1 MIRYITVDST
11 ITGVGKYA
19 YDLYNLMQDR
29 SSIMQII
36 FNKKYLDP
44 YYKNPVMGTKYPAL
58 NYAFTG
64 IVYNKTINSLE
75 NSTDIIHITSQTIKP
90 FFKKRGTI
98 ITIHDA
104 IAFKDEYNPKT
115 FIDKIKQFYLKRY
128 TMEYVKYDNIIT
140 VSNYVKNNL
149 IELLNADENKISVI
163 YPYISDDFFNIE
175 DKTNLS
181 RELNL
186 PENKKLVLSISSD
199 SPRKN
204 LKMVSDIMG
213 RLGEDFALVRVGSRI
228 GNSFEFMNINNAIL
242 NKLYNAC
249 DVLLFPTLE
258 EGFGYPVAEAF
269 KTGIP
274 VVSSDIP
281 VIRETANNS
290 AVLANPESL
299 DENIEGIY
307 KAIENKNYYIKK
319 GMDTSEIY
327 TGKNIRKKLDDYYN
341 DMME

>member
-19 YDLYNLMQDR
+19 YDLYNLMQDK
-29 SSIMQII
+29 SNILQII

-44 YYKNPVMGTKYPAL
+44 YYEEPVMGTKYPVL

-64 IVYNKTINSLE
+64 IVYRKTISSLE
-75 NSTDIIHITSQTIKP
+75 NSKDITHITSQTIKP
-90 FFKKRGTI
+90 FFKKEGTI

-115 FIDKIKQFYLKRY
+115 FLDKIKQFYLKRY
-128 TMEYVKYDNIIT
+128 TNEYIKYDNIVT

-149 IELLNADENKISVI
+149 IELLRADENKISVI

-175 DKTNLS
+175 DKTNL
-181 RELNL
+181 RKELNL
-186 PENKKLVLSISSD
+186 PENKKLILSISSD

-204 LKMVSDIMG
+204 LKMVENVMNG
-213 RLGEDFALVRVGSRI
+213 LGEDFALVRVGSRI
-228 GNSFEFMNINNAIL
+228 GNSFEFRNINNEIL
-242 NKLYNAC
+242 NKIYNAC

-281 VIRETANNS
+281 AIRETANNS
-290 AVLANPESL
+290 AVLADPESIE
-299 DENIEGIY
+299 DNIEAIY
-307 KAIENKNYYIKK
+307 KALENKNYYMKK
-319 GMDTSEIY
+319 GMETSQIY
-327 TGKNIRKKLDDYYN
+327 SGKNIRKKLEDYYN
-341 DMME
+341 NI